1 MEEPRTDRRVR
12 KTKKQLRMALT
23 TLMMEKSAVSYT
35 HLDVYKRQMHS
46 RSGSSSLP
54 PTVTQ
59 AHSGA
64 KPSTWSFSFWSRLS
78 GMSMG
83 METFVCPVSLNF
95 LSSAAWMFSQ
105 IA

>member
-1 MEEPRTDRRVR
+1 MWLQWSQNRVSEVG
-12 KTKKQLRMALT
+12 RM
-23 TLMMEKSAVSYT
+23 
-35 HLDVYKRQMHS
+35 QS

-64 KPSTWSFSFWSRLS
+64 KPSTWSFSFCRRLS
-78 GMSMG
+78 GISMG
-83 METFVCPVSLNF
+83 MDTFSCPSRLNIPSRIF
-95 LSSAAWMFSQ
+95 WIFSQ

>member
-1 MEEPRTDRRVR
+1 MVFSQRSTLHHWLYRQGRSR
-12 KTKKQLRMALT
+12 QLWTTWLQCSQNSVSEVGRM
-23 TLMMEKSAVSYT
+23 
-35 HLDVYKRQMHS
+35 HR

-83 METFVCPVSLNF
+83 METFVWPVALNF
-95 LSSAAWMFSQ
+95 ASSACWMFSQ
-105 IA
+105 MA